1 MAATHLFIDTST
13 FLTFYAFT
21 TDDLEELKKVAG
33 LIKANKLKLYI
44 PEQVMDEFYRN
55 RESKLAQSLDLFMG
69 GGGSKSVPRFMH
81 DYPEA
86 EAFRDALKE
95 LQKARDAL
103 ATKAK
108 SDAAQRLLP
117 ADSAF
122 ATIIEAAGI
131 VKAEEALLIGAN
143 RRRLRGN
150 PPGKRDSV
158 GDQINW
164 ETLLKAV
171 PDGADLHIVSKDGD
185 YKSALDP
192 TSIHQFLASE
202 WKQKKGSEIT
212 LHAELRPF
220 LNATFPNI
228 KLALDIEKQV
238 AIDKLIYSG
247 SFSDTHS
254 AIAVLKGYVDAIT
267 WEEAKAIFDAG
278 IANNQI
284 NWIGTDTDVNEFYR
298 PLMAKFHD
306 KTDFAMDMELD
317 AAFPPPEE
325 PPEAVNDDDDIPF

>member
-1 MAATHLFIDTST
+1 MAATYLFIDTST

-55 RESKLAQSLDLFMG
+55 RESKLAQSLNEFLG

-86 EAFRDALKE
+86 EAFRDALEE
-95 LQKARDAL
+95 LQKARGAL

-108 SDAAQRLLP
+108 SDATQRLLP

-131 VKAEEALLIGAN
+131 IKTEESLLIEAN

-150 PPGKRDSV
+150 PPGKKDSV

-192 TSIHQFLASE
+192 ISIHQFLAAE

-212 LHAELRPF
+212 LHTELRPF

-238 AIDKLIYSG
+238 AVDKLIYSG

-254 AIAVLKGYVDAIT
+254 AIAILKGYIESFT

-284 NWIGTDTDVNEFYR
+284 NWIGTDADVNVFYR
-298 PLMAKFHD
+298 TLMEKFVD
-306 KTDFAMDMELD
+306 KTTWDMDLDLD
-317 AAFPPPEE
+317 AAFPQPSETKPP
-325 PPEAVNDDDDIPF
+325 VNDDDDFPF

>member
-1 MAATHLFIDTST
+1 MATIHLFIDTST
-13 FLTFYAFT
+13 FLTFYAYT

-33 LIKANKLKLYI
+33 LIKAKKLKLYI
-44 PEQVMDEFYRN
+44 PEQVVDEFYRN
-55 RESKLAQSLDLFMG
+55 REAKLAQSLDEFMG
-69 GGGSKSVPRFMH
+69 GGGSKSVPRFMN

-86 EAFRDALKE
+86 NEFRESLKA

-117 ADSAF
+117 ADNAF
-122 ATIIEAAGI
+122 ATIIEAAGLI
-131 VKAEEALLIGAN
+131 KAEEALTIEAN

-150 PPGKRDSV
+150 PPGKKDSI
-158 GDQINW
+158 GDQVNW

-185 YKSALDP
+185 YKSALEP
-192 TSIHQFLASE
+192 TSIHQFLATE

-212 LHAELRPF
+212 LHTELRPF
-220 LNATFPNI
+220 LNATFPAI
-228 KLALDIEKQV
+228 KLALDIEKQT
-238 AIDKLIYSG
+238 AFEKLIYSG
-247 SFSDTHS
+247 SFSDTHI
-254 AIAVLKGYVDAIT
+254 AIGTLKGYIDSFT
-267 WEEAKAIFDAG
+267 WEEAKAIFEAG

-284 NWIGTDTDVNEFYR
+284 SWIGTDTDVNEFYR
-298 PLMAKFHD
+298 ALMAKFSD
-306 KTDFAMDMELD
+306 KTDFDMDLKLD

-325 PPEAVNDDDDIPF
+325 PPEAVNDDDDYPF